1 MLVLVGFMVPGV
13 LNHGMRVKRAFG
25 AHRAPASHFCRGA
38 AGRHGFE
45 CIEMTDAEVQKPAAA
60 EPSPAAHNV
69 LL

>member
-1 MLVLVGFMVPGV
+1 MHSARVHSAHTVRRPATFAVGLQVV
-13 LNHGMRVKRAFG
+13 
-25 AHRAPASHFCRGA
+25 
-38 AGRHGFE
+38 HGFE